1 MRWSQVNNTL
11 AYGVIITAL
20 DGVDLQHNIQFTD
33 SDKQKMMLQCIYL
46 TTQIYSSQLKFC

>member
-1 MRWSQVNNTL
+1 VNNTL

-20 DGVDLQHNIQFTD
+20 DDVDLQRNIQFTD